1 MTIGGGNE
9 KKEDFREAISIKI
22 PNFAV
27 CMETKKSIF
36 QRASEWGMPFGLY
49 LACGAMAFIFADWFA
64 PLGLIF
70 FVLMLA
76 TPVVV
81 YYFQRRKF
89 IEDEGFT
96 EYAGLWM
103 LGILLFIFG
112 TVIASFIVYF
122 VLQYGRPD
130 FMYDQ
135 ANQVIK
141 VYSEMPEMRD
151 SEFLRIL
158 QRMVEERRLPP
169 PIEVVFNAFWFITFA
184 GSVTSAITALLA
196 QRKLNRKPRL

>member
-1 MTIGGGNE
+1 
-9 KKEDFREAISIKI
+9 
-22 PNFAV
+22 
-27 CMETKKSIF
+27 METKKSIF

-89 IEDEGFT
+89 IEDDGFT

-112 TVIASFIVYF
+112 TVLASFIVYF

-169 PIEVVFNAFWFITFA
+169 PIEVVFNAFWFITFG

>member
-1 MTIGGGNE
+1 
-9 KKEDFREAISIKI
+9 
-22 PNFAV
+22 
-27 CMETKKSIF
+27 METKKSIF

-112 TVIASFIVYF
+112 TVLASFIVYF

-158 QRMVEERRLPP
+158 QLMVDERRLPP
-169 PIEVVFNAFWFITFA
+169 PIEVVFNAFWFITFG

-196 QRKLNRKPRL
+196 QHKLNRKPRL